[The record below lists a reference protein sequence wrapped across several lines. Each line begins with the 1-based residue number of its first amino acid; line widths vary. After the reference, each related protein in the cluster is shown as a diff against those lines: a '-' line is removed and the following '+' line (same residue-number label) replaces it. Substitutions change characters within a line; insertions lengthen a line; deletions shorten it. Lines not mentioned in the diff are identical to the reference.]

1 MGGRWAS
8 LVVGLAA
15 AAACTGRHATDGA
28 RARDPLA
35 AGLVALA
42 AGRPDVA
49 AHRFA
54 AAARCH
60 PAVDDLTLYLR
71 ARAAA
76 ASGRADA
83 AVQLVEELL
92 ARRPDS
98 AWAGQARLLAGEV
111 RRRTADLPAAQR
123 WLESAAATLPAG
135 SPRWLRATL
144 ELAEVEHARGADP
157 AALELAT
164 AVRRRSPLT
173 PAGRR
178 ARRLVERIRAAA
190 PELFTDPEAEIVEA
204 ELRLRENDPRGAAA
218 EVAAAL
224 RAATDRAQRARALW
238 VRAQAE
244 HALGRAAAA
253 EVTCRTLADLDADLG
268 ARALAAAATWR
279 WNADDDEG
287 ALALFDEVS
296 RRWPESAQAP
306 ESVYAVGRIHQEARR
321 FEEAARAYATL
332 ATRWPASPLA
342 PEARWRAAWVRYL
355 AGDFAAAAAAFAA
368 ADGEPTDDQ
377 GLAAAYWRARALEQL
392 GDPAAP
398 ALLAALAEEHP
409 ATYYGR
415 LARARLGR
423 VSDASPPADL
433 RAPPPQFPSDLA
445 GPYADGARVLVDLGL
460 HAFAREE
467 LDALRARGGADVR
480 LVVAYAAARAPDAAA
495 RLAVALGPHGAL
507 ERYAYPLAY
516 WETVRREAA
525 QAGVDPLL
533 VLALMRQESFFDP
546 AAASPADAQGL
557 MQLLPRTAREVA
569 AAAGRAPPSLA
580 ALHEPATAIALGTLH
595 LRGLLDRYAGS
606 WPKALAAYN
615 AGVDAVARWEQR
627 YGERPDDE
635 FVELISFRETRD
647 YVKRVLRN
655 YETYRRLYAP
665 PSPAATSAGSPP
677 KAPFD
682 MIAMTSPGRA
692 DATR

>member
-1 MGGRWAS
+1 

-15 AAACTGRHATDGA
+15 AAACTGRHPTGDA
-28 RARDPLA
+28 RTRDPLA

-42 AGRPDVA
+42 AGQPDAA
-49 AHRFA
+49 AHRFE
-54 AAARCH
+54 AAARRY
-60 PAVDDLTLYLR
+60 PVVTDLTLYLR

-83 AVQLVEELL
+83 AVQFVEDLL
-92 ARRPDS
+92 ARQPES
-98 AWAGQARLLAGEV
+98 AWAGPARLLAGQV
-111 RRRTADLPAAQR
+111 RRQTADLPGARR
-123 WLESAAATLPAG
+123 WLESAAATFPAG

-144 ELAEVEHARGADP
+144 AAAEVEHACGADR
-157 AALELAT
+157 AALDLAT

-178 ARRLVERIRAAA
+178 ARRLAERIRASA
-190 PELFTDPEAEIVEA
+190 PELFADPEAKIVDA

-224 RAATDRAQRARALW
+224 AAVTERAPRGRALW

-244 HALGRAAAA
+244 HALGRTAAA
-253 EVTCRTLADLDADLG
+253 EATCRTVADLDADLG

-279 WNADDDEG
+279 WNADDDRG
-287 ALALFDEVS
+287 ALALFDEVIQ
-296 RRWPESAQAP
+296 RWPESIQAP
-306 ESVYAVGRIHQEARR
+306 ESMYAVGRIHQEAGR

-332 ATRWPASPLA
+332 AIRWPTSPLA

-377 GLAAAYWRARALEQL
+377 GLAAAYWRARTLEQL
-392 GDPAAP
+392 GDPTAP
-398 ALLAALAEEHP
+398 ALLAALADEHS

-423 VSDASPPADL
+423 LAETSAADR
-433 RAPPPQFPSDLA
+433 RAPPPPFPPDLGGA
-445 GPYADGARVLVDLGL
+445 YADGARVLIGLGL
-460 HAFAREE
+460 YTFAREE
-467 LDALRARGGADVR
+467 LDALRARGGADAR

-495 RLAVALGPHGAL
+495 RLAVALGPHGEL

-516 WETVRREAA
+516 WAIVRREAEKA
-525 QAGVDPLL
+525 SVDPLL

-546 AAASPADAQGL
+546 GAVSPADAQGL

-569 AAAGRAPPSLA
+569 AAAGRPPPSLP
-580 ALHEPATAIALGTLH
+580 ALRQPATAIALGTLH
-595 LRGLLDRYAGS
+595 LRALLDRYAGS

-615 AGVDAVARWEQR
+615 AGVDAVAKWEQR
-627 YGERPDDE
+627 YGERPEDE

-655 YETYRRLYAP
+655 YEIYRRLYA